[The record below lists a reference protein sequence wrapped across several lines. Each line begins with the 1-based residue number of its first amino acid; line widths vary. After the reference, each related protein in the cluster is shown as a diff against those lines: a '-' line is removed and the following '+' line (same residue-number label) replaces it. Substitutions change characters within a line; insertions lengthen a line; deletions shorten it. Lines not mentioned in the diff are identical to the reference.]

1 MNVPEPRRVLI
12 ATLAMTTASGTVT
25 YTRDLAL
32 ALLRHGWTPIV
43 YTSALGPQA
52 DVLRNATV
60 SVVTDP
66 AQLGTPPDVIHGH
79 HVLETLGAMARFPN
93 VPALFVCHD
102 SLSWHSIPPRMPGLR
117 AYVAVDRNCRDR
129 MAFEHGIPAESI
141 RVLTNPVDLERFR
154 RREPLPPKPRRALVF
169 SNLAMEN
176 TFVAPIRAACAE
188 RGIEVDVI
196 GLWSGR
202 AVDHPE
208 EVLPRYDLVFGKA
221 RCALEAAAS
230 GAAVIVCDARGMA
243 GMLTRERVEAL
254 RLLNL
259 GARTLQVP
267 ATRENLLREIDR
279 YDPADA
285 AAVTDHIRASNSSD
299 LIAGQFVELYDELLA
314 EPVEAAAANDLEA
327 ISANLVRTG
336 QQLYSQLAAHNARQ
350 ETLLKVLNSRVLG
363 APLRLAWRW
372 KKRLQAPR

>member
-52 DVLRNATV
+52 DVLRGATV

-66 AQLGTPPDVIHGH
+66 AQLGAPPDVIHGH
-79 HVLETLGAMARFPN
+79 HMLETLSAMAHFPT

-102 SLSWHSIPPRMPGLR
+102 SLAWHSIPPRKPGLR
-117 AYVAVDRNCRDR
+117 AYVDVDRNCRDR
-129 MAFEHGIPAESI
+129 MTFEHGIPAESI

-154 RREPLPPKPRRALVF
+154 RRGPLPPKPRRALVF
-169 SNLAMEN
+169 SNLALEN

-196 GLWSGR
+196 GVGSGR

-243 GMLTRERVEAL
+243 GMLTTERVEGL

-259 GARTLQVP
+259 GARTLQLP

-314 EPVEAAAANDLEA
+314 EPVQAAAEENLDA
-327 ISANLVRTG
+327 ISANLMRMG
-336 QQLYSQLAAHNARQ
+336 QHLYGQRAANNARHGM
-350 ETLLKVLNSRVLG
+350 LLKVLNSRVLG

-372 KKRLQAPR
+372 KNRLQANR

>member
-43 YTSALGPQA
+43 YAATLGPQA
-52 DVLRNATV
+52 DVLRNATI

-79 HVLETLGAMARFPN
+79 HVLETLSAMARFPT

-102 SLSWHSIPPRMPGLR
+102 ALSWHSIPPRMPGLR

-141 RVLTNPVDLERFR
+141 RVLANPVDLQRFR
-154 RREPLPPKPRRALVF
+154 RREPLPAKPRRALVF
-169 SNLAMEN
+169 SNLAIEN
-176 TFVAPIRAACAE
+176 TFVAPIRAACTE

-196 GLWSGR
+196 GLGAGR

-243 GMLTRERVEAL
+243 GMLTAERVEAL

-259 GARTLQVP
+259 GARTLQLP

-279 YDPADA
+279 YDAADA
-285 AAVTDHIRASNSSD
+285 AAVTDHIRGSNGSD
-299 LIAGQFVELYDELLA
+299 LIAGQFVELYEELLA
-314 EPVEAAAANDLEA
+314 EPLNAAPDEALQA
-327 ISANLVRTG
+327 ISANLVRMGHHLYG
-336 QQLYSQLAAHNARQ
+336 QQAANSARYDV
-350 ETLLKVLNSRVLG
+350 LLKILNSRVLG

-372 KKRLQAPR
+372 KKRR